1 MKHHNGRAVK
11 AGSEW
16 GTAFRRPRGVT
27 NNKTE
32 TAAGTLAAKVDDLGG
47 KSIPS
52 APINPLLC
60 LIVQMA
66 GQEFVINVDQSVQVS
81 TALLSGCGAPARSFL
96 LQEEPFYGLI
106 SLFSI
111 HTLLGLKC
119 VLQGLLY
126 FFFFMK
132 GNLCC
137 FLGFLYFGCYSRLV
151 EAPLGSAWTQRFLSI
166 NEPNVSKL

>member
-32 TAAGTLAAKVDDLGG
+32 TAAGTLAGKVDDLGG

-81 TALLSGCGAPARSFL
+81 TALLSGCGAPAPQLPPSGGAL
-96 LQEEPFYGLI
+96 LWTHL
-106 SLFSI
+106 SLF
-111 HTLLGLKC
+111 HPHAAGTQVRFARLN
-119 VLQGLLY
+119 V
-126 FFFFMK
+126 FFFSWKEVLF
-132 GNLCC
+132 
-137 FLGFLYFGCYSRLV
+137 FLGGFYTLVVTHGTSRHLWDQR
-151 EAPLGSAWTQRFLSI
+151 EHRFLSI